1 MRAAQ
6 FWGLCSLSD
15 RVLPQLPQ
23 ASRSAT
29 TINYTSSSC
38 RQDQTFS
45 TQGKTISKYCN
56 ISKTQG
62 RGSINPPPPSPSFL
76 NKDGGM
82 ILRVRLSIIGLMFGF
97 FQELSWFENLSK
109 LFALNFVAV
118 SYLAFL
124 AQASQQFKA
133 SSSYRYITKIRNA
146 YNWCAQ

>member
-62 RGSINPPPPSPSFL
+62 RGSINPPSPLPLLLEQRWRYDFAGTSEYYRANVWIFPGVVLVRKLVQIVRSQFCCRFL
-76 NKDGGM
+76 LG
-82 ILRVRLSIIGLMFGF
+82 LSG
-97 FQELSWFENLSK
+97 
-109 LFALNFVAV
+109 
-118 SYLAFL
+118 
-124 AQASQQFKA
+124 ASQPTVQSVIFLQIHHENKE
-133 SSSYRYITKIRNA
+133 
-146 YNWCAQ
+146 CV